1 MPFFPFQLFQCRR
14 FRLVGIMT
22 ATLQIVTAVMI
33 LEKQKTLQIQSAKQL
48 KVKKR
53 FNQDTL
59 IFAIG
64 SVSYSLIE
72 IIWRGYTHWTMM
84 ITGGV
89 CFLVLFRVFNRI
101 AHTKLWK
108 KCAVGACV
116 ITGIEFTVGCIVN
129 LWLQMNVW
137 DYSFLPLNLMGQICP
152 LYTFLWGLLSIP
164 IVYLSGKIKQ
174 KLFD

>member
-1 MPFFPFQLFQCRR
+1 MA
-14 FRLVGIMT
+14 VIKT
-22 ATLQIVTAVMI
+22 AGLQIVKAVMI
-33 LEKQKTLQIQSAKQL
+33 LEKQKTLQIEAAKHL
-48 KVKKR
+48 KIKRR

-72 IIWRGYTHWTMM
+72 VLWRGYTHWTMM

-89 CFLVLFRVFNRI
+89 CFLVLFRIFSRI
-101 AHTKLWK
+101 AHAKLWK

-137 DYSFLPLNLMGQICP
+137 DYSFLPLNVMGQVCP
-152 LYTFLWGLLSIP
+152 LYSFLWGLLSIP
-164 IVYLSGKIKQ
+164 IVYLSRKIKQ
-174 KLFD
+174 NLFD